1 MNKYKYYFC
10 DFGMIKDFL
19 IMIAKTKKKEKGSK
33 LYFWEHKRKE
43 AKTKHKIKPEKLLN
57 DKYQFGEI
65 ITIFIINNFLIYIK
79 KDYH

>member
-1 MNKYKYYFC
+1 MWLWNDKRLSDYDSKNK
-10 DFGMIKDFL
+10 
-19 IMIAKTKKKEKGSK
+19 KKKEKGSK